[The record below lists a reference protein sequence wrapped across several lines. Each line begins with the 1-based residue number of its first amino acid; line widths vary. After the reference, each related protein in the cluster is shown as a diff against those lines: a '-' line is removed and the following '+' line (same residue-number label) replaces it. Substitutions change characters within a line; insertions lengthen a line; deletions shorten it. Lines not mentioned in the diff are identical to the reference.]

1 MQIRRSTLDFY
12 LVERTED
19 ERQSPRYLYLGG
31 IDDGREEKLLIFAA
45 ISRIPRLRV
54 IEGARGF
61 ALADRRETRAKTFS
75 PANGKLSFACVISY
89 RDKLETRGVKK
100 AYVAFVL
107 ARETHRVCNRV
118 FARPIHVSSV
128 SLRTYLPT

>member
-31 IDDGREEKLLIFAA
+31 INDGREEKLLIFAA

-61 ALADRRETRAKTFS
+61 ALADRRETRAKTFPLQMENS
-75 PANGKLSFACVISY
+75 RSHALYHIAINSK
-89 RDKLETRGVKK
+89 
-100 AYVAFVL
+100 
-107 ARETHRVCNRV
+107 RE
-118 FARPIHVSSV
+118 A
-128 SLRTYLPT
+128 